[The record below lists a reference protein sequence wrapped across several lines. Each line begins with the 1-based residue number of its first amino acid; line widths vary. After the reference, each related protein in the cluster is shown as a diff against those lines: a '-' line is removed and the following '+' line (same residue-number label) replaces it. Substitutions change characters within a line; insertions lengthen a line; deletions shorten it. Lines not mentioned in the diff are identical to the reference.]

1 MLNLID
7 TLTALAG
14 HDVRVVGHP
23 HDYLSVS
30 TDSRN
35 IQPGELF
42 VALRGDRFDGHAFV
56 ADVLHAGAAAALV
69 DNAWASANDTQGLA
83 LIVVDDTRRAF
94 ATLANAWRRTF
105 ALPLVGV
112 VGSNGKTTVK
122 EMIAS
127 ILAAEVGENHRLAT
141 TGNLNN
147 DIGVPLML
155 LRLRAEHQV
164 AVIEVGM
171 NHPGETAEL
180 AAMIEPTVV
189 VINNAQREHQEFMKT
204 VAAVAEEHAAA
215 LVVLPSDG
223 TAVLNA
229 DDAFFEFWKEKAGGR
244 AVVSF
249 GFNATADVRFISAHT
264 PNRIEISTP
273 QGHCEVKLTTVGKHN
288 IRNALAAAAAA
299 LATGCSLS
307 GVVAGLAS
315 FRPVKGR
322 LQVHLGLSG
331 STVIDDTYN
340 ANPDSARAAIDVL
353 TPLSGRRLFV
363 LGDMGEVGDNGAQ
376 YHEEIGSYAKAQGID
391 ALLAI
396 GPMSRAAVMAFGTGA
411 RHFDDADE
419 LLSVLA
425 PQLDANVVV
434 LVKGSRFMRMERIAD
449 AIKQNT
455 NTGSAG
461 GTSHVA

>member
-1 MLNLID
+1 
-7 TLTALAG
+7 
-14 HDVRVVGHP
+14 
-23 HDYLSVS
+23 
-30 TDSRN
+30 
-35 IQPGELF
+35 
-42 VALRGDRFDGHAFV
+42 
-56 ADVLHAGAAAALV
+56 
-69 DNAWASANDTQGLA
+69 
-83 LIVVDDTRRAF
+83 
-94 ATLANAWRRTF
+94 
-105 ALPLVGV
+105 
-112 VGSNGKTTVK
+112 
-122 EMIAS
+122 
-127 ILAAEVGENHRLAT
+127 
-141 TGNLNN
+141 
-147 DIGVPLML
+147 
-155 LRLRAEHQV
+155 
-164 AVIEVGM
+164 
-171 NHPGETAEL
+171 
-180 AAMIEPTVV
+180 
-189 VINNAQREHQEFMKT
+189 
-204 VAAVAEEHAAA
+204 
-215 LVVLPSDG
+215 
-223 TAVLNA
+223 
-229 DDAFFEFWKEKAGGR
+229 
-244 AVVSF
+244 
-249 GFNATADVRFISAHT
+249 
-264 PNRIEISTP
+264 
-273 QGHCEVKLTTVGKHN
+273 
-288 IRNALAAAAAA
+288 
-299 LATGCSLS
+299 
-307 GVVAGLAS
+307 
-315 FRPVKGR
+315 